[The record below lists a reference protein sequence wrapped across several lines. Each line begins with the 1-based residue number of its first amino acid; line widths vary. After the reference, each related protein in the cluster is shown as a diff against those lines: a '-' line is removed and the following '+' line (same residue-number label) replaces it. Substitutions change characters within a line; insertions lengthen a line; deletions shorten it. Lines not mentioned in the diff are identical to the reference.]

1 MEKREVLKGFA
12 IVVADRG
19 FVYAGNVESDERFCV
34 VENARNVRK
43 WGTTKGLG
51 QLALEGP
58 TAETVLDEVGTVRI
72 PARAVISIID
82 SEAAKWPRLK

>member
-1 MEKREVLKGFA
+1 MQKKEVLSGFG

-19 FVYAGNVESDERFCV
+19 FVYVGDIDAGKQFCV
-34 VENARNVRK
+34 IENARNIRK
-43 WGTTKGLG
+43 WGTSRGLG

-58 TAETVLDEVGTVRI
+58 QPETVLDDAGTVRI

-82 SEAAKWPRLK
+82 SEASKWPRSK